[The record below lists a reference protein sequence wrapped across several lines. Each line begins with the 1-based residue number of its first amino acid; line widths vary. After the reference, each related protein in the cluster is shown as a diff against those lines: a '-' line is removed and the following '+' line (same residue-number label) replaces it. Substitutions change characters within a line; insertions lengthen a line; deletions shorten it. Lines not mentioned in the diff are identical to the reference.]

1 MSDSQVVLK
10 AREGIAVPVNAG
22 QRIRIVN
29 LEGGQVV
36 DTWAINAD
44 DPDERMSME
53 HTRASLA
60 KLVPQVGDTLYSS
73 SRRPIMTLVE
83 DTSPGVHDTLIAACD
98 PERYRL
104 LGASDDHASCA
115 TNFRGALAA
124 RGLQIDLVP
133 APLNLFM
140 NIPWDAEGR
149 LEFKPSPARAG
160 DQVTL
165 AAERDVIV
173 VLSACPQDIVQI
185 SGDQLGDIGVAVL
198 DGRAG

>member
-22 QRIRIVN
+22 QRVRVVN

-60 KLVPQVGDTLYSS
+60 RLVPQVGDTLYSS
-73 SRRPIMTLVE
+73 RRRPIMTLVE

-104 LGASDDHASCA
+104 LGAPDDHASCA
-115 TNFRGALAA
+115 TNFRSALAA

-173 VLSACPQDIVQI
+173 VLSACPQDIVKI